1 MKYFVHLA
9 LDEFGAEVAG
19 KVHRELSTVSSPE
32 VERHTFVWCGSG
44 AAPAEPDYWASR
56 FPPWND
62 AVEWP
67 LDLIPQGSGWNLDR
81 GVAAVSIAKF
91 HGLRDKLHQLVEA
104 RPRELL
110 GAHVPF
116 RTVVVVAGS
125 LALPTTGAALLGL
138 LALFAAGRPPRAS
151 AGGAG
156 TGGFGNWLGRRAAH
170 HPRGR
175 RREDSCAHRA
185 HSPGPRSVL
194 PIPACV

>member
-67 LDLIPQGSGWNLDR
+67 LDLIPQGSGWNL
-81 GVAAVSIAKF
+81 A
-91 HGLRDKLHQLVEA
+91 QL
-104 RPRELL
+104 PRSK
-110 GAHVPF
+110 GFFGQF
-116 RTVVVVAGS
+116 RRVM
-125 LALPTTGAALLGL
+125 L
-138 LALFAAGRPPRAS
+138 LFAALVPFQA
-151 AGGAG
+151 
-156 TGGFGNWLGRRAAH
+156 
-170 HPRGR
+170 
-175 RREDSCAHRA
+175 
-185 HSPGPRSVL
+185 
-194 PIPACV
+194 